1 MESLFIPY
9 FSKIRSRYLF
19 FPAGAQKRYVN
30 RTHIKAWCRG
40 LKGLYYL
47 RTEAKQRAETVA
59 EGVERHVLAEDKRTI
74 VYGKDDCPYCMAV
87 KEELNL
93 RGIPYDYVNLVE
105 LGKTAAEVT
114 GRKVNTV
121 PQVYYEGVYVGGYN
135 KLMEHLNQSLTIQSG
150 DECRAC
156 EG

>member
-1 MESLFIPY
+1 MNKMKILSKLIIIFLFFQS
-9 FSKIRSRYLF
+9 FSSAETSQQVDKISKNLRCLICQGQSVNLF

-93 RGIPYDYVNLVE
+93 I
-105 LGKTAAEVT
+105 
-114 GRKVNTV
+114 RKI
-121 PQVYYEGVYVGGYN
+121 
-135 KLMEHLNQSLTIQSG
+135 L
-150 DECRAC
+150 
-156 EG
+156 